1 MEDDTI
7 KLILE
12 ACVAASFFSGLAT
25 GYIAWKNPPL
35 EYRVIKEC
43 KNTESAKVNINS
55 RDYCLTYKPEL
66 KLEKYDDKCGC
77 H

>member
-43 KNTESAKVNINS
+43 KESAKVNINGT
-55 RDYCLTYKPEL
+55 DYCLTYNPVEL
-66 KLEKYDDKCGC
+66 KKYDDKCKC
-77 H
+77 Y